1 MRRLIQLYQRYLSA
15 FFGPRCRF
23 LPTCSEYA
31 RQAVVRFGSLR
42 GSWLAMRR
50 ILRCHPL
57 GPHGFDP
64 VPEHFGC
71 CKSNDSSE
79 PTSKIDTDN

>member
-1 MRRLIQLYQRYLSA
+1 MHRLIQFYQRYLSA
-15 FFGPRCRF
+15 FFRPRCRF

-31 RQAVVRFGSLR
+31 REAVVRFGSLR

-57 GPHGFDP
+57 GSYGFDP
-64 VPEHFGC
+64 VPERFSWWG
-71 CKSNDSSE
+71 SNYGSE
-79 PTSKIDTDN
+79 ANAKN

>member
-1 MRRLIQLYQRYLSA
+1 MRRLIQLYQRYLSP
-15 FFGPRCRF
+15 FFRPRCRF

-31 RQAVVRFGSLR
+31 RQAVVRFGPLR

-57 GPHGFDP
+57 GPYGFDP
-64 VPEHFGC
+64 VPERF
-71 CKSNDSSE
+71 SWWSSDYGSE
-79 PTSKIDTDN
+79 ADAKN